1 MKARW
6 ISLGVAIGLGL
17 ALTVGFAVASG
28 SSGPAGRGVG
38 STAAAS
44 QSTDWL
50 EAMDAMH
57 DSPFMEQMRAQ
68 MGPEWAARCDALHE
82 QMRERFGQTG
92 SGMMGAGH
100 GPGDGTGYGPGSGPA
115 DGTGYGPGPGG
126 MMGSGN
132 RMMGS

>member
-17 ALTVGFAVASG
+17 ALTVGFAFASG

-44 QSTDWL
+44 QDTDWL
-50 EAMDAMH
+50 EAMDTMH

-68 MGPEWAARCDALHE
+68 MGPESAARCDALHE
-82 QMRERFGQTG
+82 QMRERFGQRG
-92 SGMMGAGH
+92 PGMMGSGY
-100 GPGDGTGYGPGSGPA
+100 GPGDGAGYGPR
-115 DGTGYGPGPGG
+115 PGG
-126 MMGSGN
+126 MMGSGGG
-132 RMMGS
+132 MMGS